1 MDGSTRNSPLF
12 ASPRSGMEP
21 PWSTLHRCI
30 LPGTG
35 EALKRRACPRLRR
48 ASAMVTVHIF
58 IDPGVASRPRA
69 FPFAYAPPAFASSRI
84 GSRSG
89 VVRYDKFSGCSSAS
103 FNRYEDMFD
112 EDDVSKGY
120 PSGLAWAGLWTP
132 LGYLQDS

>member
-69 FPFAYAPPAFASSRI
+69 FPFAYAPPGRTLAQHPAPHCASRHTHGHAPVQLATESI
-84 GSRSG
+84 QQLACLL
-89 VVRYDKFSGCSSAS
+89 KLAS
-103 FNRYEDMFD
+103 
-112 EDDVSKGY
+112 
-120 PSGLAWAGLWTP
+120 L
-132 LGYLQDS
+132 